1 MPPLEESN
9 MSCQPPDLPHRSMS
23 WHGSVGNENDDFA
36 YDDGFHHHGSV
47 GNEND
52 FAYDDGFYHLGSVG
66 NENEDF
72 AYDDG
77 PSRPLCEDPGFTGD
91 LLETPRK
98 IVILM
103 PFGFEVKLTIDRRLQ
118 ML

>member
-1 MPPLEESN
+1 MIMIWIKMKTMTIIEVVAMPPLEESN

-36 YDDGFHHHGSV
+36 YDDT
-47 GNEND
+47 
-52 FAYDDGFYHLGSVG
+52 
-66 NENEDF
+66 
-72 AYDDG
+72 

-98 IVILM
+98 IVVLM
-103 PFGFEVKLTIDRRLQ
+103 PFGFEVKLTID
-118 ML
+118 